1 MIICSCIL
9 HLELPYVQSLKGRR
23 SVTNSMK
30 EKLKAFNLSVMDIS
44 GEYAKEADIA
54 FVFLSPNSL
63 KSAQY
68 REKIEQMLERNFSE
82 YHFEM
87 DYEEIWIE
95 KSKPIRLHVSLAMF
109 RTVKVVKKNTYP
121 CEESREEQIPW
132 KVGRK
137 TLFKHR

>member
-9 HLELPYVQSLKGRR
+9 HLELPFVHSLKGRR
-23 SVTNSMK
+23 SVTNSLK

-68 REKIEQMLERNFSE
+68 REKIINMLERNFSE
-82 YHFEM
+82 YHFDLE
-87 DYEEIWIE
+87 YEEI
-95 KSKPIRLHVSLAMF
+95 
-109 RTVKVVKKNTYP
+109 
-121 CEESREEQIPW
+121 
-132 KVGRK
+132 
-137 TLFKHR
+137 